1 MISLLL
7 RVVHA
12 AVTLGFWV
20 TGHIGPADF
29 FALSAAQLAGA
40 LLSGLATYLTYYP
53 HFQVRVGLRS

>member
-1 MISLLL
+1 MYRYL
-7 RVVHA
+7 HA

-40 LLSGLATYLTYYP
+40 LLSGVATYLTYYP
-53 HFQVRVGLRS
+53 HFQVS